1 MNDKQRTQA
10 RWMAWVLVAIGP
22 LSMAALLAVQGTDLD
37 LVQSVLVASMIL
49 PTLFGLAVLLM
60 LRRIPGGGPGVNP

>member
-1 MNDKQRTQA
+1 MRDMNDKQRTQA

-49 PTLFGLAVLLM
+49 PTLFGLAVL
-60 LRRIPGGGPGVNP
+60 